1 MDEFG
6 ETPTI
11 YVWPIDHIEGESLPD
26 DFYTRLGVALT
37 AAGFDW
43 ETA

>member
-11 YVWPIDHIEGESLPD
+11 YVWPVDHDEGQPFPD
-26 DFYTRLGVALT
+26 DFWERLSAALSD
-37 AAGFDW
+37 AGIAW
-43 ETA
+43 EGA

>member
-11 YVWPIDHIEGESLPD
+11 YVWPTDHIEGQPLPD
-26 DFYTRLGVALT
+26 DFYEKLGDALKS
-37 AAGFDW
+37 AGFDW
-43 ETA
+43 ETT

>member
-11 YVWPIDHIEGESLPD
+11 YVWPTYHEEGEPLPD
-26 DFYTRLGVALT
+26 DFYERLWKTLR
-37 AAGFDW
+37 AAGFDG
-43 ETA
+43 ESV

>member
-11 YVWPIDHIEGESLPD
+11 YVWPIDHEEGQPLPD
-26 DFYTRLGVALT
+26 DFYQRLRDALT
-37 AAGFDW
+37 AGGFDY
-43 ETA
+43 ESV

>member
-11 YVWPIDHIEGESLPD
+11 YVWPLDHEEETPFPD
-26 DFYTRLGVALT
+26 DFYQRLDATLR
-37 AAGFDW
+37 AAGFGW
-43 ETA
+43 ETV

>member
-11 YVWPIDHIEGESLPD
+11 YVWPTDHVDGEPLPE
-26 DFYTRLGVALT
+26 DFYKRLRETL
-37 AAGFDW
+37 AAGGFDY
-43 ETA
+43 ETV